1 MKVYEYIF
9 KEEKNIKN
17 ELDGTIFIKNLENFY
32 NFKFTK
38 FIIKLSFLC

>member
-38 FIIKLSFLC
+38 FILN